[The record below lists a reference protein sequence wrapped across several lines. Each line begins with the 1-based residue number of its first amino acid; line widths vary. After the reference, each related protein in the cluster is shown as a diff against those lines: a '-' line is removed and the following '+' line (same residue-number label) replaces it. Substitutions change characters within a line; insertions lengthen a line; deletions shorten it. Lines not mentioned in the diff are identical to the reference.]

1 MEERSSGRVH
11 TGHAVLD
18 IGDGVGALIIYT
30 KPHLVGN
37 EIEVSQGEDGYRIHT
52 EVLERRS
59 NDQPVFA
66 ATFASLPEGRYRIW
80 GYDPKPVSEV
90 TIVGGQVAEVDW
102 R

>member
-1 MEERSSGRVH
+1 MEERASGRVH
-11 TGHAVLD
+11 SGHAVLD

-30 KPHLVGN
+30 KSDLVGN
-37 EIEVSQGEDGYRIHT
+37 EIEVSQGEDGHRVHT
-52 EVLERRS
+52 EVLERRI
-59 NDQPVFA
+59 DDKPIFA